1 MLDLELCLLITA
13 LSGLFLGI
21 WSVNWA
27 RKNYRERRAWWGRRL
42 FTATLLLLGATILVA
57 AILRAD
63 GLVPLSLLA
72 GMLLVAMLWETPPA
86 LQEKA

>member
-1 MLDLELCLLITA
+1 MESCLLITGLA
-13 LSGLFLGI
+13 GLFLGI
-21 WSVNWA
+21 WSVHWA
-27 RKNYRERRAWWGRRL
+27 RSNYSERRAWWGRRL
-42 FTATLLLLGATILVA
+42 YIATLLLLAATILLA

-86 LQEKA
+86 LQE

>member
-1 MLDLELCLLITA
+1 MELCLLITGLA
-13 LSGLFLGI
+13 GLFLGI
-21 WSVNWA
+21 WSVHWA
-27 RKNYRERRAWWGRRL
+27 RSHYSERRAWWGRRL
-42 FTATLLLLGATILVA
+42 YIGTLLVLAATIFLA

-86 LQEKA
+86 LQE

>member
-1 MLDLELCLLITA
+1 MLDLELYLVITA

-42 FTATLLLLGATILVA
+42 FIGTLLLLIATILVA
-57 AILRAD
+57 ALARAD
-63 GLVPLSLLA
+63 GLVPVGLIA
-72 GMLLVAMLWETPPA
+72 GLLLVAMLWETPPA
-86 LQEKA
+86 LQEKV